1 MSLAAFLTQHASDII
16 SFADIEWHLESGLG
30 LVVVE
35 GIPEAQQSLYIP
47 PQLTEQCRALGIST
61 TDFTGLRASEPKP
74 LESGWT
80 AKAVGAFVG
89 CAISAIVG
97 ILTVLVYG
105 WSGEG
110 AELEE
115 EEEEEKER

>member
-1 MSLAAFLTQHASDII
+1 MI
-16 SFADIEWHLESGLG
+16 
-30 LVVVE
+30 VE

-47 PQLTEQCRALGIST
+47 PQLTEQCRAQGISPTGNAAGLNST
-61 TDFTGLRASEPKP
+61 TDFTGLLAKEPNA

-115 EEEEEKER
+115 EEEGEEKR